1 MKRLFLFFTLS
12 LVGIAA
18 EGRAPTD
25 PDGTTRLVA
34 ELDHQYAEALTR
46 RLCESS
52 VFRNMGQAVI
62 GQVAQSSDRQHL
74 VADVVERLP
83 QLCRM
88 RVEEMLQ
95 AKQGPYAEF
104 RESIRDRLATWPVG
118 DLEALVRFRAT
129 EAGRRYSALL
139 TDLDEARAREI
150 GPWINDYA
158 NSLYADMQLVLRAE
172 VGPADTVPSPSRP
185 AIPPARFRNAA
196 DLGDLCAEFY
206 PALSRRLGE
215 EGVVLLYV
223 KLDPAG
229 HLNGVH
235 LATSSGHPDLDV
247 AAAACVATHARF
259 VPPEGGSADGSW
271 FAIRWNWRLSDP

>member
-1 MKRLFLFFTLS
+1 MKRLFLLVALS
-12 LVGIAA
+12 LFGMAA
-18 EGRAPTD
+18 YGRAPTD
-25 PDGTTRLVA
+25 TDVTNRLVA

-52 VFRNMGQAVI
+52 VFRTMGQAVI
-62 GQVAQSSDRQHL
+62 GQDAQSSDRQHL
-74 VADVVERLP
+74 VDDAVEQLP
-83 QLCRM
+83 QLCRI
-88 RVEEMLQ
+88 RVEEMLR
-95 AKQGPYAEF
+95 AKQGPYAAF

-118 DLEALVRFRAT
+118 EFQALVRFRAT
-129 EAGRRYSALL
+129 EAGMRYSALL

-158 NSLYADMQLVLRAE
+158 NSLYSDLQLVLRTE
-172 VGPADTVPSPSRP
+172 VGPADSVPLPSRP

-196 DLGDLCAEFY
+196 DLGDLCADFY
-206 PALSRRLGE
+206 PTLSRRLGE
-215 EGVVLLYV
+215 EGIVLLYV